1 MKLKTKTALKKLQ
14 TYIECENY
22 KGYDPYDTLNS
33 PIPFHWLG
41 KWGPILA
48 IQFQKRNPFN
58 IRGLLG
64 IKKAYNPKAMGLFL
78 HAYSLSYQQH
88 KSEEVLK
95 KMDFF
100 FDWLLENRTKGYNEY
115 CWGYNFDW
123 ASPVKFLEKYS
134 PTIVVSGFVAKGI
147 FEYYQATQNQKAV
160 EVLKSIGEFAENQL
174 KWAKNEKGYCVS
186 YSTKATD
193 CCYNASM
200 LGAELYA
207 RLYHITQENKY
218 KELAEKMTDFVVA
231 HQHEDGHWNYSVD
244 PKTGKERVQIDF
256 HQGYVLDSIHYVI
269 KHCGKK
275 EVYSDALKKGVAYYF
290 KKQFKENG
298 QAIFRVPTE
307 YPVEIHNQSQGII
320 TLTRLSYLSEE
331 YALFASKIADWTIE
345 NMQDEK
351 GYFYYKKYPFYTIK
365 TPFMR
370 WSNAW
375 MFLALTELNLAK
387 ILPLKACTEDCRS
400 GDNFVAK
407 F

>member
-1 MKLKTKTALKKLQ
+1 MYGGLREYKNIKLKIKEALERVQ
-14 TYIECENY
+14 SYVESENF

-41 KWGPILA
+41 KWGPVLA

-58 IRGLLG
+58 IRVLLG
-64 IKKAYNPKAMGLFL
+64 IKKAHNPKAMGLFL
-78 HAYSLSYQQH
+78 HAYSLSYQQN

-95 KMDFF
+95 KMEFF
-100 FDWLLENRTKGYNEY
+100 FDWLLENRTKGYEEY

-123 ASPVKFLEKYS
+123 ASPVKFLGKYS
-134 PTIVVSGFVAKGI
+134 PTIVVSGFIAKGI
-147 FEYYQATQNQKAV
+147 FEYYQATKNSKAV

-174 KWAKNEKGYCVS
+174 AWTKNEKGYCVS
-186 YSTKATD
+186 YSARATD

-218 KELAEKMTDFVVA
+218 KELAEKLTDFTVA
-231 HQHEDGHWNYSVD
+231 YQHEDGHWNYSVD

-256 HQGYVLDSIHYVI
+256 HQGYVLDSIHYVM
-269 KHCGKK
+269 KYCGKQ
-275 EVYSDALKKGVAYYF
+275 ETYLNALKKGVGYYF
-290 KKQFKENG
+290 KNQFKENG
-298 QAIFRVPTE
+298 QAIFRVPTA

-331 YALFASKIADWTIE
+331 YARFADRIAAWTIQ
-345 NMQDEK
+345 NMQNKK
-351 GYFYYKKYPFYTIK
+351 GYFYYKKYPLYTIK

-375 MFLALTELNLAK
+375 MFLALTQLKNAK
-387 ILPLKACTEDCRS
+387 N
-400 GDNFVAK
+400 G
-407 F
+407 